1 MSPNRNEPFS
11 APTNPVAGVRKPK
24 TCGIA
29 STKIIR
35 MTRNFWVPWYTLL
48 SSSSWRSRLMIFA
61 PAKSCMMIDA
71 VTIGPIPRC
80 MSEPWAPR
88 EDGPEAREEVDDVG
102 AVQAVDED
110 VCHGEVKDQDREDP
124 EHLRPEVHVAFRS
137 SDRRQ
142 AVRERFQSVQTAF
155 LLLFEGH
162 RPTSRRPLGGRPRRQ
177 RRRPSRRPPERPS
190 RR

>member
-1 MSPNRNEPFS
+1 MTPNRNDPFS
-11 APTNPVAGVRKPK
+11 SLTNPVAGVRKPK

-35 MTRNFWVPWYTLL
+35 MTRNFCVPWYTLL
-48 SSSSWRSRLMIFA
+48 SSSSWRSKLMIFA

-71 VTIGPIPRC
+71 VTIGPI
-80 MSEPWAPR
+80 
-88 EDGPEAREEVDDVG
+88 
-102 AVQAVDED
+102 QAVDKD
-110 VCHGEVKDQDREDP
+110 VRHGEIQDQDREDP
-124 EHLRPEVHVAFRS
+124 EHLRAKVNVAFRPR
-137 SDRRQ
+137 DRGQ
-142 AVRERFQSVQTAF
+142 PVRERFQRVQTAF

-162 RPTSRRPLGGRPRRQ
+162 RTTSRRPLGGRPRRQ